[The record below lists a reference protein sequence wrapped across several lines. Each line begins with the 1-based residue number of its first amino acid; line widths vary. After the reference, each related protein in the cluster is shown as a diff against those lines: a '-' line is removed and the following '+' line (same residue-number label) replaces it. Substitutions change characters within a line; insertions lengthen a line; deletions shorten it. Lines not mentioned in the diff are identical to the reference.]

1 MVNCPFCGSEEVRL
15 SHRQRAVWFTIY
27 RCRKC
32 HQRFRVPNL
41 ARRLWIGGLVSV
53 AVLAGVT
60 WHMFRPGNY
69 HSPPS
74 TSLRLPSGPDRGI
87 ETNLPEYQV
96 ALRLWQQGDYAG
108 AFEWFQK
115 AAEQGSA
122 LARYELGKAY
132 LYGRGTPQH
141 YALAATQL
149 LQAAQANCTEAQYLL
164 AQLYQQGQ
172 GVTQDLV
179 HAYMW
184 LNVAASRGHASA
196 ALERDRIKA
205 TMWPEEIQLAQEW
218 SLRWITNTTQSS
230 GGGEPTA
237 P

>member
-1 MVNCPFCGSEEVRL
+1 
-15 SHRQRAVWFTIY
+15 
-27 RCRKC
+27 
-32 HQRFRVPNL
+32 
-41 ARRLWIGGLVSV
+41 
-53 AVLAGVT
+53 
-60 WHMFRPGNY
+60 MFRPDNY

-74 TSLRLPSGPDRGI
+74 APFRPPSGSDRGI

-108 AFEWFQK
+108 AFEWFRK
-115 AAEQGSA
+115 AAEQGSV

-149 LQAAQANCTEAQYLL
+149 LQAAQAGYAEAQFLL

-172 GVTQDLV
+172 GVPQDLV

-205 TMWPEEIQLAQEW
+205 TMWPEEIQRAQEL
-218 SLRWITNTTQSS
+218 SLRWITNTTKSP
-230 GGGEPTA
+230 GVGETTA